1 MVWRVRRRERAEWDG
16 GERAEWDGGEREG
29 AAAARGRSGSV
40 GRTGEGATAAAS
52 FFRDA
57 QAEVM
62 KISGKT

>member
-1 MVWRVRRRERAEWDG
+1 MDG
-16 GERAEWDGGEREG
+16 LEGAGGGKGCGGGEG

-62 KISGKT
+62 KYQVKHAACT